1 MGEQK
6 EYFLKIGKQVVSV
19 NEEVYKAYY
28 IMLRREKY
36 LLEMDQEHGLLYYNS
51 WDSDSTNGCDYIA
64 DQYQNTEDDALR
76 NIEQKELWEFVQKS
90 GDKYNICCLV
100 SLGFTEREISAIT
113 GISHT
118 AVNKNKKRLFAK
130 IKLMLQ

>member
-6 EYFLKIGKQVVSV
+6 GYFLKVGKQVVSV

-28 IMLRREKY
+28 IISRQEKY

-64 DQYQNTEDDALR
+64 DQYQN
-76 NIEQKELWEFVQKS
+76 IEM
-90 GDKYNICCLV
+90 
-100 SLGFTEREISAIT
+100 R
-113 GISHT
+113 
-118 AVNKNKKRLFAK
+118 
-130 IKLMLQ
+130 